1 MGRDLKN
8 AIDYLLDLVA
18 IPSVSS
24 MSNRPVIEYAIGRL
38 DPHAWNTRLFS
49 YRDPTGIEKLNLVAI
64 SKGQGTTTM
73 LPNRD
78 REGVGAVSE
87 LLLICHT
94 DTVPFDSAWPEAVNP
109 KVRNAKLYGRGSCDV
124 KGFLACVLAAASK
137 LEVRSLAKP
146 LAILLTADEEI
157 GCVGAKYIAG
167 KQVIR
172 SRYAIVGEPTG
183 LRPVRAGKGYALAEI
198 VVRGKEA
205 HSAFPGRGRSAI
217 YDAARVVSRLE
228 QVAKRL
234 AARKNG
240 DFDPPYT
247 TLNVGLIRGGTAKN
261 IVAGEC
267 RITVEWRPVP
277 GDDPK
282 RAAKLIREELARL
295 SLRYPGFHAELNVQ
309 RMDPSFD
316 PSPTD
321 SLSKLVQSLTRRKP
335 ATVAFG
341 TEAAH
346 LRSLTSETIVFG
358 PGNMETAHKTGE
370 FVPITEL
377 NKCTAILTSVIENL
391 CGSTLAEMSGS
402 ANVVRGTCE

>member
-1 MGRDLKN
+1 VERDLKN
-8 AIDYLLDLVA
+8 AADYLLDLVA

-24 MSNRPVIEYAIGRL
+24 MSNRPMIEYATGQL
-38 DPHAWNTRLFS
+38 DPTAWNTRLYP
-49 YRDPTGIEKLNLVAI
+49 YRDPAGLDKLNLVAT
-64 SKGQGTTTM
+64 SKGKGSPTT
-73 LPNRD
+73 
-78 REGVGAVSE
+78 AE
-87 LLLICHT
+87 LLLVCHT
-94 DTVPFDSAWPEAVNP
+94 DTVPFDPLWAEAVHP
-109 KVRNAKLYGRGSCDV
+109 KVRNGKLYGRGSCDV
-124 KGFLACVLAAASK
+124 KAFLACILAAVSK
-137 LEVRSLAKP
+137 LDIRSLAKP

-157 GCVGAKYIAG
+157 GCVGAKYVAG
-167 KQVIR
+167 KQAIR
-172 SRYAIVGEPTG
+172 SRYAIVGEPTS
-183 LRPVRAGKGYALAEI
+183 LRPIRAGKGYALAEI
-198 VVRGKEA
+198 VVRGQEA
-205 HSAFPGRGRSAI
+205 HSAFPSRGRSAI

-228 QVAKRL
+228 QVAKKL
-234 AARKNG
+234 AARKNA

-277 GDDPK
+277 GNDPK

-295 SLRYPGFHAELNVQ
+295 SRRYPGFDAELNVQ
-309 RMDPSFD
+309 RMDPAFD

-321 SLSKLVQSLTRRKP
+321 CLSKLVQSLARRQP

-370 FVPITEL
+370 CVPIAQL
-377 NKCTAILTSVIENL
+377 NQCTKILTKVIEKM
-391 CGSTLAEMSGS
+391 CGSDHSQ
-402 ANVVRGTCE
+402 V